1 MNAFNASN
9 YKMGLFRKYKVDQLS
24 DEQLVQLYRRD
35 RNSDSIAELYV
46 RYGHLVFGTCM
57 KYLKNKEN
65 AEDISMQLFE
75 KLPLKLMQNEIKY
88 FKSWLYM
95 VTKNECLMYL
105 RKKKEVPMEF
115 IQIESEEETI
125 NPKIILESKLS
136 LLEKAIELLKSPQ
149 KECIKL
155 FYIEDNSYEQIASL
169 LKLEIKKV
177 KSAIQNGKR
186 NIKLI
191 LEDNHEFKS
200 LP

>member
-1 MNAFNASN
+1 MA
-9 YKMGLFRKYKVDQLS
+9 LFRKYKIDQLS
-24 DEQLVQLYRRD
+24 DEQLVLLYKRD
-35 RNSDSIAELYV
+35 RNSEVIAELYA

-75 KLPLKLMQNEIKY
+75 KLPLKLVQNEISF

-95 VTKNECLMYL
+95 MTKNECLMYL

-115 IQIESEEETI
+115 IQIDSEEEAL
-125 NPKIILESKLS
+125 NPKIILESKIS
-136 LLEKAIELLKSPQ
+136 LLEKAIDLLKSPQ

-155 FYIEDNSYEQIASL
+155 FYIEDNSYEQIASM
-169 LKLEIKKV
+169 LKIEIKKV

>member
-1 MNAFNASN
+1 MA
-9 YKMGLFRKYKVDQLS
+9 LFRKYKIDQLS
-24 DEQLVQLYRRD
+24 DEQLVQLYARD
-35 RNSDSIAELYV
+35 RNSDVIAELYV

-57 KYLKNKEN
+57 KYLKSKEN
-65 AEDISMQLFE
+65 AQDISMQLFE
-75 KLPLKLMQNEIKY
+75 KLPLKLVQNDISY

-115 IQIESEEETI
+115 IQIDSEEETI
-125 NPKIILESKLS
+125 NPKIILESKIS

-155 FYIEDNSYEQIASL
+155 FYIEDNSYEQIAKL
-169 LKLEIKKV
+169 LKIEVKKV

>member
-1 MNAFNASN
+1 MA
-9 YKMGLFRKYKVDQLS
+9 LFRKYKIDQLS
-24 DEQLVQLYRRD
+24 DEQLVHLYKRD
-35 RNSDSIAELYV
+35 LNSEVIAELYV

-75 KLPLKLMQNEIKY
+75 KLPLKLVQNEISF

-115 IQIESEEETI
+115 IQIDSEEEPL
-125 NPKIILESKLS
+125 NPKIILESKIS
-136 LLEKAIELLKSPQ
+136 LLEKAIDLLKSPQ

-155 FYIEDNSYEQIASL
+155 FYIEDYSYEQIASL
-169 LKLEIKKV
+169 LRIEIKKV